1 MDGWSARLLSCAKV
15 KWWKPK
21 TKMDC
26 EWSGWGWKEEWR
38 EAWLMAGLWGK
49 LPTECLYPV
58 PPLYKTLALLW
69 RSESAIIN
77 AFPVCWPSKM
87 HSSKPCDH
95 LYPSGSQHGACI
107 SHKRYIVAL
116 RFWSGCCNKIL
127 YAALSVLEA
136 VGILFPSSLNVLLC
150 CVFGNKSDS
159 WNFLVHWFANT
170 MLRTLQHPET
180 CPDYWFPSPLL
191 SRSWQACGAQQQE
204 VGATYSSLGH
214 SQLVSCKF
222 ICNSVARIDMCRT
235 YVIFQSSFI
244 FNHREDHGILYHPN
258 SDIQVSCRN
267 VDFSHLQEDDTVLV
281 SLIHWSTASVTLT
294 VYVCVLYYIF
304 NLDMR
309 FSRDE

>member
-1 MDGWSARLLSCAKV
+1 MGLERGMEGS
-15 KWWKPK
+15 
-21 TKMDC
+21 T
-26 EWSGWGWKEEWR
+26 
-38 EAWLMAGLWGK
+38 AGLRKIAYRMSISCTSIVQNLGAFVKEWK
-49 LPTECLYPV
+49 CNHQCFSCL
-58 PPLYKTLALLW
+58 LAKQNALFKTL
-69 RSESAIIN
+69 R
-77 AFPVCWPSKM
+77 PSISFRFTAWCLHK
-87 HSSKPCDH
+87 
-95 LYPSGSQHGACI
+95 LYCR
-107 SHKRYIVAL
+107 RYIVAL
-116 RFWSGCCNKIL
+116 RLWSGCCNKIL

-159 WNFLVHWFANT
+159 WNFLVHWFAKT

-214 SQLVSCKF
+214 SQLVSCKS

-244 FNHREDHGILYHPN
+244 FNHREDRGILYHPD

-267 VDFSHLQEDDTVLV
+267 VDFSHLQEDDIGFTD
-281 SLIHWSTASVTLT
+281 SLIYSISDPYSVCLC
-294 VYVCVLYYIF
+294 VCVCVLYSILTWDSHATSNSLSQLQPQPSWF
-304 NLDMR
+304 V
-309 FSRDE
+309 